1 MWNLDTFVAD
11 CRNAVDRSPNSTEIG
26 ELMARAIRDPDA
38 VTAAL
43 GAPRK
48 PGIVPIYRSSSLT
61 ILNLIWPPS
70 MTVQPHNHE
79 MWAVIGIYGGRE
91 DNIFWR
97 RIKDDPHGRVKAVG
111 ASNLG
116 TGDWRPLGA
125 DVIHSVTNP
134 IAKLTGALHVYG
146 GDFFE
151 AERSEWD
158 PENLHEN
165 PFDME
170 RVRAMF
176 EDRLVPSSV

>member
-1 MWNLDTFVAD
+1 MWNLATFIAD
-11 CRNAVDRSPNSTEIG
+11 CRDAVDRSTDHREIG
-26 ELMARAIRDPDA
+26 ELMARAMSDPGA
-38 VTAAL
+38 VTLAL
-43 GAPRK
+43 GVPEK
-48 PGIVPIYRSSSLT
+48 PGIVPIYKSSSLT
-61 ILNLIWPPS
+61 ILNLIWRPS
-70 MTVQPHNHE
+70 MTVQPHNHQ

-97 RIKDDPHGRVKAVG
+97 RIRDDPDGRIEAAG

-116 TGDWRPLGA
+116 TGDWCPLGA

-134 IAKLTGALHVYG
+134 ISKLTGALHVYG

-170 RVRAMF
+170 RVKAMF
-176 EDRLVPSSV
+176 GEH